1 MKECI
6 ILKNKY
12 KIITFTVSAIICLI
26 VIYLNILSHEKT
38 QKIYLEQTEK
48 IMIDLKKDF
57 LKDTVNNVI
66 LEIDKLRESK
76 SISYKK
82 NTESRLRRFQDE
94 LNLTDEEFI
103 KFFTNRFND
112 DLNSKM
118 WTAFLWDNKTGK
130 VLYDSSDLHIENI
143 ESTRMALESLLSSFV
158 VIEKGSIEGIFG
170 VSKSYIDEIVKTEIG
185 DSIRNREFSN
195 ESYIW
200 VNEVINYEGGENYA
214 IRRIHPNLR
223 DTEGMYLS
231 TYMEDIKGNLP
242 YLEELEGIKKHGE
255 LYFTY
260 YFKKLNSSHISEKI
274 TYAKLYKDYNWIISM
289 GVHLD
294 DVEAYTE
301 KVNSEI
307 NSLSSKT
314 ILRLLRYIFIV
325 LLIGFTILYLIE
337 KSHLYTS
344 TKSLEKEINLDTLT
358 NSSSRRSGEI
368 NLKTFMK
375 KFKSTG
381 EKPAIMMIDIDD
393 FKDINDRYGHEVGDA
408 VLIEIVRTINRIIR
422 SSDQLIRWGGDE
434 FVGILPGLREEH
446 IMEFGEKLL
455 DGISSLQIPVG
466 NEIISITIS
475 IGFSYFK
482 ETDNDYNDVLKRADD
497 AMYRSK
503 KQGKNTVNI
512 LL

>member
-1 MKECI
+1 M
-6 ILKNKY
+6 KNKY
-12 KIITFTVSAIICLI
+12 KIITFIVSVTICLI
-26 VIYLNILSHEKT
+26 VIYLNLLSHEKT
-38 QKIYLEQTEK
+38 QKIFLQQTEK
-48 IMIDLKKDF
+48 IMINFKKDF

-66 LEIDKLRESK
+66 LEIDKLRETK
-76 SISYKK
+76 YNNYKK
-82 NTESRLRRFQDE
+82 NIESRLRRFEDE
-94 LNLTDEEFI
+94 LHLTDEGFI
-103 KFFTNRFND
+103 KFFIDRFND

-143 ESTRMALESLLSSFV
+143 GNTRKALESLLSSYA

-170 VSKSYIDEIVKTEIG
+170 VSKSYIDGIVKTEIG
-185 DSIRNREFSN
+185 DVIRNREFSN

-214 IRRIHPNLR
+214 IRRVHPNLR
-223 DTEGMYLS
+223 DTEGIYLS
-231 TYMEDIKGNLP
+231 TDMEDINGNLP
-242 YLEELEGIKKHGE
+242 YLEELEGVKKNGE

-274 TYAKLYKDYNWIISM
+274 TYAKLYKDYDWIIAM

-294 DVEAYTE
+294 DIAGYTE
-301 KVNSEI
+301 EINSEI
-307 NSLSSKT
+307 NSLSSKS
-314 ILRLLRYIFIV
+314 IIGLLRYIFIV
-325 LLIGFTILYLIE
+325 LSIGFAILYLIE
-337 KSHLYTS
+337 KSHLSTS
-344 TKSLEKEINLDTLT
+344 TRSLQKEINLDTLT
-358 NSSSRRSGEI
+358 SSSSRRSGEI
-368 NLKTFMK
+368 NLNTFIK
-375 KFKSTG
+375 QYRSTG

-393 FKDINDRYGHEVGDA
+393 FKDINDKYGHEVGDT
-408 VLIEIVRTINRIIR
+408 VLIEIVRTINYIIR

-455 DGISSLQIPVG
+455 AGISSLQIPVG

-482 ETDNDYNDVLKRADD
+482 DSDNDYNDVLKRADD
-497 AMYRSK
+497 AMYKSK
-503 KQGKNTVNI
+503 RQGKNRMNI